1 MNSKRHVHGGVSH
14 VQKETAHTSE
24 GEGRQQIQDLHFSRI
39 AFLEG
44 IAREYPG
51 NSAEAQRERIFTA
64 LADGDPL
71 TTVEAR
77 RWLDCPHPAQRVLEL
92 RAMGADILT
101 YWTTAETEAGNLHRF
116 ARYVLIAQGRVAS

>member
-1 MNSKRHVHGGVSH
+1 MKNKRQISGVDSH
-14 VQKETAHTSE
+14 AQKETAHTPE
-24 GEGRQQIQDLHFSRI
+24 GEGRQQNEQPHFSRI

-44 IAREYPG
+44 IAHEYPG

-64 LADGDPL
+64 MADGDPL
-71 TTVEAR
+71 TTIEAR

-101 YWTTAETEAGNLHRF
+101 HWATAESEAGNLHRF
-116 ARYVLIAQGRVAS
+116 ARYVLIAQGRGAS

>member
-1 MNSKRHVHGGVSH
+1 MKNKRQLSGVDSLA
-14 VQKETAHTSE
+14 QKETARTPE
-24 GEGRQQIQDLHFSRI
+24 GEGRQQIEQPHFSRI

-64 LADGDPL
+64 MADGAPL

-77 RWLDCPHPAQRVLEL
+77 SWLDCPHPAQRVLEL

-101 YWTTAETEAGNLHRF
+101 HWTTAETEAGNLHRF
-116 ARYVLIAQGRVAS
+116 ARYVLIAQGRAAS

>member
-1 MNSKRHVHGGVSH
+1 MKSERQISGGDSH
-14 VQKETAHTSE
+14 AQKETAHTPE
-24 GEGRQQIQDLHFSRI
+24 GEGRQQIEQPHFSRI

-64 LADGDPL
+64 MADGDPL

-101 YWTTAETEAGNLHRF
+101 HWTTAETEAGNLHRF
-116 ARYVLIAQGRVAS
+116 ARYVLIAQGRAAS

>member
-1 MNSKRHVHGGVSH
+1 MNNKRHDHGGVSH

-24 GEGRQQIQDLHFSRI
+24 GEGRQQNQDLHFSRI

-64 LADGDPL
+64 MADGDPL

-92 RAMGADILT
+92 RVMGADILT
-101 YWTTAETEAGNLHRF
+101 HWTTAETEAGNLHRF
-116 ARYVLIAQGRVAS
+116 ARYVLIAQGRAAS